1 MGRLFFER
9 AGIGCFQ
16 RESGLHKRGQEGP
29 EKKIVN
35 CFTWGITQLTIR
47 CVHVALCEYNGCH
60 SSAVAAPLYAIYRQT
75 RYTTTSVN
83 TNIVGDLDVNLDL
96 FQKETFPDTTL
107 FIKTCGLRN

>member
-1 MGRLFFER
+1 M
-9 AGIGCFQ
+9 IGCFW
-16 RESGLHKRGQEGP
+16 REGSGKNSEKEGP

-35 CFTWGITQLTIR
+35 CFIWGTMQLTIR
-47 CVHVALCEYNGCH
+47 CVLNVWREYDGCH

-96 FQKETFPDTTL
+96 F
-107 FIKTCGLRN
+107 

>member
-1 MGRLFFER
+1 MGRLFFGR
-9 AGIGCFQ
+9 TMIGCFW
-16 RESGLHKRGQEGP
+16 REGSGKNSEKEGP

-35 CFTWGITQLTIR
+35 CFIWGTMQLTIR
-47 CVHVALCEYNGCH
+47 CVLNVWREYDGCH

-96 FQKETFPDTTL
+96 F
-107 FIKTCGLRN
+107 